1 MVIEMVKIEHNVVI
15 TRLIEEV
22 FTFLA
27 NPSNNALWQEGIVE
41 SEQISG
47 GVVGVGTRG
56 KDVRKLFGRQF
67 QSTYEI
73 VEYQPNQ
80 KIRFKS
86 TSGPIRFEGTYIFE
100 IVPQGTKFT
109 FAIEGDAGPLSG
121 VVGPLA
127 AVLAKKR
134 VEADSNRLKK
144 LLES

>member
-1 MVIEMVKIEHNVVI
+1 MVKIEHHVVV
-15 TRLIEEV
+15 TRPIEEV
-22 FTFLA
+22 FSFVA
-27 NPSNNALWQEGIVE
+27 DPSNNVLWQEGIVE

-47 GVVGVGTRG
+47 GAVGVGTRG

-67 QSTYEI
+67 QCTYEV

-86 TSGPIRFEGTYIFE
+86 TSGPVRFEGTYIFE
-100 IVPQGTKFT
+100 MVPCGTKLT

-127 AVLAKKR
+127 AVCAKKQI
-134 VEADSNRLKK
+134 EADSNRLKK